1 MTSEQITELEL
12 KLGFYFKRVNSTR
25 IAAYAYKDNDLWV
38 IFGVNKKKSSL
49 YKYPNISRKEF
60 EDLDLAKSKGRWIQQ
75 NLIKTKKEYKGYDLN
90 F

>member
-12 KLGFYFKRVNSTR
+12 KLGFHFKRVSSTR
-25 IAAYAYKDNDLWV
+25 IAAYAYKNNELWV

-49 YKYPNISRKEF
+49 YRYSNISRKTF
-60 EDLDLAKSKGRWIQQ
+60 EDLDRAKSKGRWIQE
-75 NLIKTKKEYKGYDLN
+75 NLVKTKKEHKGWDLN

>member
-12 KLGFYFKRVNSTR
+12 KLGFHFKRVSSTR
-25 IAAYAYKDNDLWV
+25 IAAYAYKNNELWV

-49 YKYPNISRKEF
+49 YRYSNISRKTF
-60 EDLDLAKSKGRWIQQ
+60 EDLDRAKSKGRWIQE
-75 NLIKTKKEYKGYDLN
+75 NLVKTKKEYKGWDLN

>member
-12 KLGFYFKRVNSTR
+12 KLGFHFKRVSSTR
-25 IAAYAYKDNDLWV
+25 IAAYAYKNNELWV

-49 YKYPNISRKEF
+49 YRYSNISRKTL
-60 EDLDLAKSKGRWIQQ
+60 EDLDRAKSKGRWIQE
-75 NLIKTKKEYKGYDLN
+75 NLVKTKKEYKGWDLN

>member
-12 KLGFYFKRVNSTR
+12 KLGFHFKRVKSTR
-25 IAAYAYKDNDLWV
+25 IVAYAYKNNELWV

-49 YKYPNISRKEF
+49 YRYSNISRKTF
-60 EDLDLAKSKGRWIQQ
+60 EDLDRAKSKGRWIQE
-75 NLIKTKKEYKGYDLN
+75 NLVKTKKEYKGWDLN

>member
-12 KLGFYFKRVNSTR
+12 KLGFHFKRVSSTR
-25 IAAYAYKDNDLWV
+25 ITAYAYKNNELWV

-49 YKYPNISRKEF
+49 YRYSNISRKTF
-60 EDLDLAKSKGRWIQQ
+60 EDLDRAKSKGRWIQE
-75 NLIKTKKEYKGYDLN
+75 NLVKTKKEYKGWDLN